1 MILLILYFL
10 LLFFINLDS
19 KVYPLGSLPED
30 LWTKEEIP
38 YGIDYVHALNVSDAF
53 VSNRKICIIDSGYQ
67 LDHQDLPSQ
76 NVTGYDGPHTA
87 GPWNEDGSGH
97 GTHVA
102 GTIAALGG
110 NNMVRNTF
118 PYM

>member
-1 MILLILYFL
+1 M
-10 LLFFINLDS
+10 
-19 KVYPLGSLPED
+19 
-30 LWTKEEIP
+30 
-38 YGIDYVHALNVSDAF
+38 SDAF
-53 VSNRKICIIDSGYQ
+53 VSNRKVCIIDSGY
-67 LDHQDLPSQ
+67 HIKHRDLPSQ
-76 NVTGYDGPHTA
+76 NVTGYDGPFTA

-118 PYM
+118 SYISSSPENNHDVSICLLLCHHSLQ